1 MGDCPHG
8 LTANT
13 FLVCCIVLL
22 MYQWTTLSQV
32 FCWMQSLYPGRG
44 WTCVLNSSSES
55 QLSTEAEESWIVFLN
70 FLGFIWLLFFRFTVC
85 NRHTESKITLTF
97 LLSCLWGLGRYESI
111 VWGGCV
117 CLLECLLHG
126 PTGKLFQGAHFLSLS
141 PLRLLKWQVW
151 NYVFRRVRYFPQGA
165 REEGAIIVL
174 RA

>member
-85 NRHTESKITLTF
+85 NRHMESKMNTNF
-97 LLSCLWGLGRYESI
+97 FAE
-111 VWGGCV
+111 
-117 CLLECLLHG
+117 
-126 PTGKLFQGAHFLSLS
+126 LSLGTG
-141 PLRLLKWQVW
+141 QVW
-151 NYVFRRVRYFPQGA
+151 KHCVRWVCMFAGVFTAWSHWTTVSGCSLSKSVSLEATQMAG
-165 REEGAIIVL
+165 L
-174 RA
+174 KLCL